1 MGDRYDVFLEIQRGG
16 WDSQRARQ
24 KQDAKIKQFT
34 KYASA
39 SDLLKVYGAGW
50 LREPGLAFGKNPPF
64 LPNGS
69 VFKRIVH
76 GDVGNGDLFG
86 VDDLYATY
94 ILKEAA
100 DKYGFG
106 RGAEKQSRRQ
116 TRYLFYMVTTDVLKD
131 VLSRAGMPVTN
142 HDLSVALIKLDQTG
156 NETEKELL
164 FDTACEVIDSYL
176 TPDTDDSVFREAA
189 FKNTFNQDLNGFLKW
204 EQLGRS
210 LEKTPCL
217 QAQFSSTKKSMG
229 RRGKNEPSPRDVI
242 TKTLLDSGVDV
253 VRGAQVRRSRRDAE
267 SD

>member
-1 MGDRYDVFLEIQRGG
+1 MYFSRSREAAGIRNEPVKSRMQR
-16 WDSQRARQ
+16 SNN
-24 KQDAKIKQFT
+24 FT

-69 VFKRIVH
+69 VFKRIVQ
-76 GDVGNGDLFG
+76 GDVGSGDSFG
-86 VDDLYATY
+86 VHDLYATY

-116 TRYLFYMVTTDVLKD
+116 TRYLFYMVAIDVLKD
-131 VLSRAGMPVTN
+131 VLSRAGMSVAS
-142 HDLSVALIKLDQTG
+142 HDLSVALIRLNQTG
-156 NETEKELL
+156 NETAKELL
-164 FDTACEVIDSYL
+164 FDTACDVIDGYL
-176 TPDTDDSVFREAA
+176 TPDTDDAIFEEAV

-210 LEKTPCL
+210 LDKTPCL
-217 QAQFSSTKKSMG
+217 QGQLSSTKKSMG
-229 RRGKNEPSPRDVI
+229 RRGKNEPSTREVI
-242 TKTLLDSGVDV
+242 TRALSDPL
-253 VRGAQVRRSRRDAE
+253 GAE
-267 SD
+267 E